1 MMLVK
6 PWATVSWI
14 SPDSRCRS
22 ASTPAFRLAWA
33 SSARVWPSSEI
44 RLARS

>member
-1 MMLVK
+1 MMLVN

-22 ASTPAFRLAWA
+22 ASTPARRLARA
-33 SSARVWPSSEI
+33 SSARVWLSS
-44 RLARS
+44 